1 MKLILSILLGYLI
14 GSFNTAYVCGKLH
27 GFDIREK
34 GSHNAGASNAKL
46 CLGWGYF
53 FLVAIVDIL
62 KSIIAFYLIK
72 LIFPLTENIELLA
85 FASAL
90 TAVIGHCFPFYLDFK
105 GGKGFATYIG
115 LCFLIDPIATLIILA
130 VLLLVSIIFR
140 YILIATFGMAI
151 SMPVLSFINA
161 NGLLIRFTIVLLAA
175 LMVVYRHRSNIRK
188 FINNEE
194 LDMNGNHIGIATISS
209 LFHL

>member
-27 GFDIREK
+27 GFDIRER

-53 FLVAIVDIL
+53 FLVAIIDIL
-62 KSIIAFYLIK
+62 KSIIAFYFIK
-72 LIFPLTENIELLA
+72 LIFPTSDNIELLSFIA
-85 FASAL
+85 AL
-90 TAVIGHCFPFYLDFK
+90 AAVIGHCFPFYLGFK

-115 LCFLIDPIATLIILA
+115 LCLLIDPLTTLIILGI
-130 VLLLVSIIFR
+130 LLILSYIAR
-140 YILIATFGMAI
+140 YILVATFGLTI
-151 SMPVLSFINA
+151 VMPVLIFINT
-161 NGLLIRFTIVLLAA
+161 NGILIRFTILLLAA
-175 LMVVYRHRSNIRK
+175 LLVIYKHNSNIRK
-188 FINNEE
+188 FITNEE

-209 LFHL
+209 LFHF

>member
-27 GFDIREK
+27 GFDIRER

-62 KSIIAFYLIK
+62 KSIIAFYFIK
-72 LIFPLTENIELLA
+72 LIFPASDNIELLSFIA
-85 FASAL
+85 AL
-90 TAVIGHCFPFYLDFK
+90 AAVIGHCFPFYLGFK

-151 SMPVLSFINA
+151 AMPVLSFINA

-175 LMVVYRHRSNIRK
+175 LLVVYRHRPNIRK

-209 LFHL
+209 LLHL

>member
-1 MKLILSILLGYLI
+1 MNLILSITLGYLI

-27 GFDIREK
+27 GFDIRER

-62 KSIIAFYLIK
+62 KSIIAFYFIK
-72 LIFPLTENIELLA
+72 LIFPSSDNIELLSFIA
-85 FASAL
+85 AL
-90 TAVIGHCFPFYLDFK
+90 AAVIGHCFPFYLGFK

-115 LCFLIDPIATLIILA
+115 LCLLIDPLTTLIILGI
-130 VLLLVSIIFR
+130 LLILSYIVR
-140 YILIATFGMAI
+140 YILVATFGLTI
-151 SMPVLSFINA
+151 VMPVLSFINA

-175 LMVVYRHRSNIRK
+175 LLVIYKHNSNIRK

-209 LFHL
+209 LFHS